1 MSSTSTALRISLH
14 TQLHLKMVKS
24 NKPRFVSSEDGGRYP
39 GNGMLNSG
47 SSKTSIP
54 DVVTHDLQSL
64 NLHGGGDDCSVKQSV
79 WVMSLAILLSVSDL
93 LGTQETNS

>member
-1 MSSTSTALRISLH
+1 MSSTSTALRITLH

-39 GNGMLNSG
+39 ANGMLNSG

-64 NLHGGGDDCSVKQSV
+64 NLHGGGDDCRSFLLLDQDEELCVESVEA
-79 WVMSLAILLSVSDL
+79 W
-93 LGTQETNS
+93 